1 MISREGAFRF
11 DVLDEQVRMTCV
23 RLQVERA
30 SVRLRSEWM
39 ARVEATALIEQ
50 TKRQVAALFPDK
62 AELFELLL
70 RPRFERLYQERV
82 LAEWGLGDSVN

>member
-1 MISREGAFRF
+1 MISGEGPLRF

-23 RLQVERA
+23 RLQVERT

-39 ARVEATALIEQ
+39 ARTEASALIEL
-50 TKRQVAALFPDK
+50 TKRQVAALFPEK

-70 RPRFERLYQERV
+70 RPRFERFYQERV